1 MGGAPL
7 LFGRDCL
14 KRLNQKYCLKIIFCP
29 RCPSGSPLQG
39 VLLYAHN
46 FSSLSL
52 FGRALVWQS
61 GELLSQPP
69 PLEELLEL
77 Y

>member
-1 MGGAPL
+1 MATTNQPQRQVRSAEEMFPL
-7 LFGRDCL
+7 I
-14 KRLNQKYCLKIIFCP
+14 QE
-29 RCPSGSPLQG
+29 
-39 VLLYAHN
+39 LLYAHN